1 MQLRP
6 GSRRSALLPLLA
18 VLLLLL
24 QVHDAC
30 ASLSATSAPAPG
42 SSASQKMTD
51 AIQGQR
57 EAENTANR
65 AASFSACLRSIIG
78 FPEVHLPGTPNY
90 RDYANGLRIIRW
102 HSPRAVVYPKTV
114 RQVQAAVLCAAK
126 FKVQPIPRGGG
137 NSFESLSSGDAA
149 LVIDLSDMAAVAV
162 DVKAMTATVQF
173 GARMGNVYGAV
184 YKAGVTAGKN
194 LTCLGGVWPQVGIGG
209 LTAAGG

>member
-1 MQLRP
+1 MHLRP
-6 GSRRSALLPLLA
+6 GSRTSAL
-18 VLLLLL
+18 VLLLAALVL
-24 QVHDAC
+24 QVHDAR

-42 SSASQKMTD
+42 SSTSQKIAD

-57 EAENTANR
+57 EAETTASR
-65 AASFSACLRSIIG
+65 AASFAACLRSIIG
-78 FPEVHLPGTPNY
+78 FPEVRLPGTPNY

-102 HSPRAVVYPKTV
+102 HSARAVVYPKSV

-149 LVIDLSDMAAVAV
+149 LVLDLSDMAAVAV

-173 GARMGNVYGAV
+173 GARMGNVYSAV
-184 YKAGVTAGKN
+184 FKAGASAGNN